1 MSIWLHSLF
10 TAALNLLKGEYRDI
24 AEVLKHRLLLSDVRR
39 DVVQASCLYD
49 ADPFCLVHFSRDPAL
64 VCLAL

>member
-10 TAALNLLKGEYRDI
+10 IAAFNLLKGEYRDI
-24 AEVLKHRLLLSDVRR
+24 AEVFRHRLLLSDARR
-39 DVVQASCLYD
+39 DVVQASCLHD
-49 ADPFCLVHFSRDPAL
+49 SDPFRLVNFSRDPAL